1 MSGGG
6 DKERE
11 RTIIVRQSPLS
22 QIRRAQPV
30 PPPPPMTDPGAGAPQ
45 DDFAAEPA
53 ASPLSTTP
61 PREIV
66 PDFEPDLTLPPLSV
80 RNPLVWLASRI
91 LVRLAGMRTGTMPVT
106 TPQFHA
112 EMIEAIAAYK
122 DVIVDIGYD
131 AQTVDHAT
139 YAVAATVDDVMQN
152 IPSTQGFEWARRSM
166 VVQSFG
172 ENIGGDRFWATV
184 DDMLRRPTGYDELL
198 ELFHACIAAGFL
210 GKYRLGGRQD
220 RGLTDRMAAMHA
232 ELARAIP
239 KTGSPLVPHWQGI
252 AAPIRRIGL
261 LTPLLAFGALCACLL
276 LGAYAFF
283 LFALSDRTDTISAEL
298 TRLHDV
304 AGAVVI
310 ERSTPPPATPP
321 PPITS
326 TRLERIQKSLRTEM
340 NNGSIAV
347 EAIGVRI
354 RITTRIGGLFKSG
367 SDQLNPEHLPYIAAI
382 ATALDPENCRI
393 SIVGHTDGDKLTSTL
408 KFPDNQ
414 ALSEARARSA
424 AAQLSSGLRDANRID
439 TVGRGAN
446 EPIAPE
452 NDANGKALNRRIEIF
467 VPLRE
472 GE

>member
-1 MSGGG
+1 
-6 DKERE
+6 
-11 RTIIVRQSPLS
+11 
-22 QIRRAQPV
+22 
-30 PPPPPMTDPGAGAPQ
+30 
-45 DDFAAEPA
+45 
-53 ASPLSTTP
+53 
-61 PREIV
+61 
-66 PDFEPDLTLPPLSV
+66 
-80 RNPLVWLASRI
+80 
-91 LVRLAGMRTGTMPVT
+91 
-106 TPQFHA
+106 
-112 EMIEAIAAYK
+112 MIEAIAAYK
-122 DVIVDIGYD
+122 DAIVDIGYD

-210 GKYRLGGRQD
+210 GKYRLSGRQD

-239 KTGSPLVPHWQGI
+239 KTGAPLVPHWQGI
-252 AAPIRRIGL
+252 AAPMRRIGL
-261 LTPLLAFGALCACLL
+261 LTPLLAAAALCACIL

-283 LFALSDRTDTISAEL
+283 LFTLSDRTGTIGAEL

-304 AGAVVI
+304 AGNVVI
-310 ERSTPPPATPP
+310 ERSTPPPVTPP

-326 TRLERIQKSLRTEM
+326 TRLERIRKSLAAETG
-340 NNGSIAV
+340 NGTIAV
-347 EAIGVRI
+347 EAIGARI

-382 ATALDPENCRI
+382 AAALDPEKCRI
-393 SIVGHTDGDKLTSTL
+393 AIIGHTDGDKLTSTL

-414 ALSEARARSA
+414 ALSEARAKA
-424 AAQLSSGLRDANRID
+424 AAAELGTHLRDPNRID
-439 TVGRGAN
+439 TQGRGAN
-446 EPIAPE
+446 EPIARE
-452 NDANGKALNRRIEIF
+452 TDANAKALNRRIEIF